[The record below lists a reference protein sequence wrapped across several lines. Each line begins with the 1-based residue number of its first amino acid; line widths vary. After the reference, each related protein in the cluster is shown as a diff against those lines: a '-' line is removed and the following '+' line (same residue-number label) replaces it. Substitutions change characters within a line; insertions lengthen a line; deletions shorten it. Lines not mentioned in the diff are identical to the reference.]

1 MKNNPLITILLPAY
15 NAEKYIEKALFSI
28 MNQTYQNLE
37 ILVLNDGSTDET
49 EQIIL
54 SLQKKDKRIRY
65 VKNEINLKLI
75 KTLNKGI
82 ELATGEYIARMD
94 ADDISLPLRIE
105 KQLSHLQKNNL
116 DLVDCQIIYRT
127 EQGQEI
133 KNKAI
138 VPTTNKSLQFYALFK
153 TPLLHPTIL
162 CKANVLKDNHY
173 LFDEKTLHCEDYEL
187 WTRLLQKN
195 YNIQKIKEPLYIQQV
210 NAESVSNKYE
220 DVQIENFIYLSNQNY
235 AKVLDKKIDFS
246 TWKYC
251 INRFQTIDWETF
263 SKTVKTI
270 KEIQNQY
277 IKTKKINSLHEKKE
291 IEAIVHQQLLD
302 INIQAI
308 KKTKSIRFILNLL
321 FTKSLYNSF
330 SYFLSKF

>member
-1 MKNNPLITILLPAY
+1 MKKKPLVTILLPAY
-15 NAEKYIEKALFSI
+15 NAEKYIEKALLSI

-65 VKNEINLKLI
+65 VKNEVNLKLI

-82 ELATGEYIARMD
+82 ELATGEYVARMD

-105 KQLSHLQKNNL
+105 KQLSYLQKNNL

-127 EQGQEI
+127 EQGKEI

-138 VPTTNKSLQFYALFK
+138 VPTTNKSLLFYALFK
-153 TPLLHPTIL
+153 TPILHATIL

-173 LFDEKTLHCEDYEL
+173 LFNEKTLHCEDYEL

-220 DVQIENFIYLSNQNY
+220 GVQIENFIYLSNKNY
-235 AKVLDKKIDFS
+235 AKILNKKIDFS

-270 KEIQNQY
+270 KEIQNQF

-321 FTKSLYNSF
+321 LTKSLYNSF